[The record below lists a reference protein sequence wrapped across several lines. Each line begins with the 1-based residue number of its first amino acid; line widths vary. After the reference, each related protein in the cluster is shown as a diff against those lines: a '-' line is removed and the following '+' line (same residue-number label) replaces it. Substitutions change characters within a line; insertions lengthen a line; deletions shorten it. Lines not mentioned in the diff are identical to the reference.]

1 MGVNQLNHIAII
13 PDGNRRWAKKRRIL
27 SFFGHREGAKTA
39 EKILEAAVNSGIPYF
54 TFWGCSVGNV
64 LKRPKMEKVFLFKL
78 FEQYFKKLVKEEM
91 IHKKRVKIR
100 VLGRWEEF
108 FPEKAKRA
116 IKEAIEATKDY
127 KDFHL
132 TFLLA
137 YSGTDEMATAI
148 KVIFGTSDVKNINV
162 NVRTSDAQKL
172 IKNNLWTK
180 DLPPVDL
187 VVRTGGEA
195 NWSHWSEGFMMWDT
209 ANTQFYFTETLWPD
223 FSEKEFKKAIE
234 KFRGVERRMGK

>member
-1 MGVNQLNHIAII
+1 MNKLTHIAII
-13 PDGNRRWAKKRRIL
+13 PDGNRRWAKKRRIP

-39 EKILEAAVNSGIPYF
+39 EKILEAAINSEIPYF
-54 TFWGCSVGNV
+54 TFWGCSMSNV

-78 FEQYFKKLVKEEM
+78 FEEYFRRLAKDKM
-91 IHKKRVKIR
+91 IHDKKVKIR

-116 IKEAIEATKDY
+116 IKEAIEATKNY
-127 KDFHL
+127 KNFNL

-137 YSGTDEMATAI
+137 YSGTDEMKEAI
-148 KVIFGTSDVKNINV
+148 EKISTPTPKSWGSDRSVGELKI
-162 NVRTSDAQKL
+162 SDKA

-223 FSEKEFKKAIE
+223 FSEKEFEKAIE
-234 KFRGVERRMGK
+234 KFRGAERRFGK

>member
-1 MGVNQLNHIAII
+1 MNKLTHIAII
-13 PDGNRRWAKKRRIL
+13 PDGNRRWAKKKRIP

-64 LKRPKMEKVFLFKL
+64 LKRPKMEKVFLFRL
-78 FEQYFKKLVKEEM
+78 FEEYFKRLAKDKM
-91 IHKKRVKIR
+91 IHERKVKIR

-116 IKEAIEATKDY
+116 IKEAMEATKNY
-127 KDFHL
+127 KNFNL

-137 YSGTDEMATAI
+137 YSGMDEMKEAI
-148 KVIFGTSDVKNINV
+148 KKIAKLKII
-162 NVRTSDAQKL
+162 DAT

-209 ANTQFYFTETLWPD
+209 ANAQFYFTETLWPD
-223 FSEKEFKKAIE
+223 FSEKEFKKTVE
-234 KFRGVERRMGK
+234 KFRGVERRLGK